1 MLQKASRAHFW
12 KEAEGRGSWSFV
24 SFWGQKLQI
33 LDGNQAWEWTHWA
46 GGFVGSDQSR
56 NLWSIGCWRQLLAT
70 DGWYGARSRRW
81 GTVYSC
87 LSSNMKAHCAK
98 MWSMKLRVKCR
109 KRLILVLVLV
119 APGWQQFD
127 WEGDFPPGLHQKD
140 LVIYEMHIRGFTRHT
155 SSKVEHS
162 GTYLGLVEKLSH
174 LKVHFLL
181 QSSSLVMD
189 DVVILTMS
197 NSLLFHVSNL

>member
-46 GGFVGSDQSR
+46 GGFVGSDLSR
-56 NLWSIGCWRQLLAT
+56 NLWSIGCWRQLLAA

-81 GTVYSC
+81 GTVHSC

-98 MWSMKLRVKCR
+98 LWSMELKSK
-109 KRLILVLVLV
+109 K
-119 APGWQQFD
+119 QK
-127 WEGDFPPGLHQKD
+127 ETDFGSCTCGSWMTAIWLGRGLS
-140 LVIYEMHIRGFTRHT
+140 TRP
-155 SSKVEHS
+155 SSKGLSYIWNAHPGFHS
-162 GTYLGLVEKLSH
+162 SY
-174 LKVHFLL
+174 F
-181 QSSSLVMD
+181 
-189 DVVILTMS
+189 
-197 NSLLFHVSNL
+197 